1 VTSGDYFS
9 KAGGSGSR
17 VISTND
23 QPTKE
28 TVMGGNR
35 NPEQDPDVVVN
46 QTVTQPDPDQA
57 DVDRDPVTGEPLENP
72 DDEPEQE

>member
-1 VTSGDYFS
+1 
-9 KAGGSGSR
+9 
-17 VISTND
+17 
-23 QPTKE
+23 
-28 TVMGGNR
+28 MGGNR